1 VASATHTTTEPAE
14 TSQPSRR
21 TRLWSFVRHQ
31 LWSFLEL
38 FALTG
43 FVVAQPL
50 LDVMGRSPDFLL
62 FRQADSRDIA
72 LLAVTIT
79 LLPPLALWA
88 LEVLAGLLGR
98 RVQRVVHLSLVA
110 GLLGLLGLE
119 VAKKTSPL
127 RGPALVVVG
136 VLVGLGA
143 GLLYAKGPAFRLWLR
158 YLSPAPIV
166 FLLVFL
172 LLSPVAEL
180 LRPAATSTAQPAGAA
195 QSGEKAPI
203 VIVLLDE
210 LPLRSLVDRQGHI
223 DRRLYPNFTRLA
235 ADSTWYRNATG
246 VAGMTRWAMPAMLT
260 GRYPVKDL
268 APIAAR
274 YPDNLFTLLGRSY
287 GYDMRV
293 FEGISQLC
301 PPATCSTPAVRGG
314 QGGFRRVVRDS
325 ARLWTQIASPRDP
338 TTDPTATLEE
348 ATVEPN
354 QKAAVSAP
362 LAKRDKTWVTR
373 PASFDGFLSSLRPT
387 GKPSV
392 HFLHILLPHMP
403 WKYLPSGL
411 KYPERE
417 LGEGPL
423 RGGRWT
429 SESWPV
435 QSSHQRHFMQA
446 TYTDQL
452 LGTVV
457 KQLRRTGMY
466 DRSLLVVTAD
476 HGLAFTPG
484 EQGRAR
490 VTDGTAPDVLWV
502 PMFIKRPGQHT
513 PSVNDVNMEH
523 VDMLPTIA
531 DIMGLRVPWSIE
543 GVSWADPS
551 AAKRPRTQK
560 WFYPTPGTR
569 RVLEGPANQ
578 AVALQGLADR
588 VIHLQDGYLDWF
600 KFGPHAD
607 LVGRRVGDL
616 AVGADGV
623 TARVVGLDD
632 YRRVDPSSGSV
643 PAQVGG
649 QLTRTTP
656 GTPARPAVAVAIN
669 GVIGGVSETFASGD
683 SPPTW
688 FTAMISDSLL
698 RRGNNQLQLFLVDTT
713 GGQRRLRP
721 LTLTG

>member
-1 VASATHTTTEPAE
+1 
-14 TSQPSRR
+14 
-21 TRLWSFVRHQ
+21 LFVRHQ

-50 LDVMGRSPDFLL
+50 LDVIGRSPDFLL
-62 FRQADSRDIA
+62 FRQADARDIA

-79 LLPPLALWA
+79 LLPPLVLWG
-88 LEVLAGLLGR
+88 LEAVAGLAGR
-98 RVQRVVHLSLVA
+98 RVQRLFHLTLVA

-119 VAKKTSPL
+119 VAKKTTPL
-127 RGPALVVVG
+127 RGSALVVVG

-143 GLLYAKGPAFRLWLR
+143 GALYAKGSAFRLWLR
-158 YLSPAPIV
+158 YASPAPLV

-172 LLSPVAEL
+172 LVSPVAEL
-180 LRPAATSTAQPAGAA
+180 VRPAPASAAEPSGAA
-195 QSGEKAPI
+195 QSANKAPI

-210 LPLRSLVDRQGHI
+210 LPTRSLLDHRSRI
-223 DRRLYPNFTRLA
+223 DRRLYPNFARLA
-235 ADSTWYRNATG
+235 AGSTWYRNATG

-268 APIAAR
+268 APTASR
-274 YPDNLFTLLGRSY
+274 YPNNLFTLLGGS
-287 GYDMRV
+287 GYAMKV

-301 PPATCSTPAVRGG
+301 PPATCSTPSVPDG
-314 QGGFRRVVRDS
+314 QGGFRRVLRDS
-325 ARLWTQIASPRDP
+325 AQVWNQIASPRDSA
-338 TTDPTATLEE
+338 TDPTATLEE
-348 ATVEPN
+348 ATVDPN
-354 QKAAVSAP
+354 EKAAVSAP
-362 LAKRDKTWVTR
+362 LAKRDPTWVRR
-373 PASFDGFLSSLRPT
+373 PASLVGFLSALRPT
-387 GKPSV
+387 GKPAV
-392 HFLHILLPHMP
+392 HFLHILLPHQP

-411 KYPERE
+411 KYPERT
-417 LGEGPL
+417 LGEGPV

-429 SESWPV
+429 SEPWAV
-435 QSSHQRHFMQA
+435 QSGHQRHLMQA
-446 TYTDQL
+446 AYTDHL
-452 LGTVV
+452 LGTIV
-457 KQLRRTGMY
+457 QRLRRTGMY

-484 EQGRAR
+484 EQQRAS

-502 PMFIKRPGQHT
+502 PMFIKRPGQRT
-513 PSVNDVNMEH
+513 PAVNDVNFEH
-523 VDMLPTIA
+523 VDLLPTIA
-531 DIMGLRVPWSIE
+531 DIVGFRVPWSIE

-560 WFYPTPGTR
+560 WFYPSPGTR
-569 RVLEGPANQ
+569 RVVEGPAGQ
-578 AVALQGLADR
+578 AVALQGLSDR

-600 KFGPHAD
+600 KLGPHAD

-616 AVGADGV
+616 TVADSGG

-632 YRRVDPSSGSV
+632 YRRVDPSTGSV

-649 QLTRTTP
+649 QLTKTTP
-656 GTPARPAVAVAIN
+656 GTPTRPTVAVAVN

-688 FTAMISDSLL
+688 FTAMISDTLL
-698 RRGNNQLQLFLVDTT
+698 RSGDNQLQLFLVDTT

-721 LTLTG
+721 LTLTGQS